1 MLKLIAKDLY
11 SAPDLED
18 REVSICIYIYI
29 GAVEI
34 VCSDL
39 GEGVSFV
46 ITTYWFIYL
55 C

>member
-1 MLKLIAKDLY
+1 MHQTLKTVKYLY
-11 SAPDLED
+11 
-18 REVSICIYIYI
+18 VYIHIYI

-46 ITTYWFIYL
+46 ITTYWFLYL